1 MFFSKWPKVYIAVLS
16 DVRKLLEENSK
27 LEKEAAEEEAAAEE
41 PTENDGGSSF
51 SLFAIISRKPPTE
64 S

>member
-1 MFFSKWPKVYIAVLS
+1 MHTAVLS

-41 PTENDGGSSF
+41 AAAAGKGSC
-51 SLFAIISRKPPTE
+51 
-64 S
+64 